1 MSEDELLGC
10 VDWIAHGF
18 EIVHSIFPH
27 WTFTA
32 ADAVAAYGVHG
43 ALLLG
48 GKHSISDRRGEWATA
63 LSSFTVDLVRDDGIS
78 RRGHATHVL
87 GGPLKALRF
96 LVNELVRYP
105 ACEPLRPGELVTT
118 GTLTEAMPAVGGQTW
133 STRLTGIDVQGLRLR
148 FR

>member
-1 MSEDELLGC
+1 MAAIRPLRRRMIEDMTIRNLSPATSDPISTRSRSSAGISAGRRIASAWTRSMLSEDELLGC

-78 RRGHATHVL
+78 RRGHATHVCW
-87 GGPLKALRF
+87 A
-96 LVNELVRYP
+96 
-105 ACEPLRPGELVTT
+105 
-118 GTLTEAMPAVGGQTW
+118 
-133 STRLTGIDVQGLRLR
+133 GL
-148 FR
+148 